1 VELPPG
7 PIGTGHPFR
16 PEIATPHCAVG
27 TVAKRTRTLGGSE
40 RFDAYFAA
48 GGDLLVNESLRDSR
62 PFPATVCRLGNSVHG
77 DGRRL
82 GRSPAVPFAAVRFDV
97 AAALLFAAVFA
108 SGADVR
114 PGLGT
119 TTSTCSSVARSSSAP
134 TTRSLRRPAVRHGW
148 CRRCSVRSR
157 PGGNARTHAAR
168 FHR

>member
-27 TVAKRTRTLGGSE
+27 TVAKRTRTLEGRSGSTHI
-40 RFDAYFAA
+40 YFAA

-62 PFPATVCRLGNSVHG
+62 PFPATVCRLGGTAFMATDVG
-77 DGRRL
+77 LADL
-82 GRSPAVPFAAVRFDV
+82 PAVPFAAVRFDV

-134 TTRSLRRPAVRHGW
+134 TTRSSSPASGT
-148 CRRCSVRSR
+148 SR
-157 PGGNARTHAAR
+157 VVSPL
-168 FHR
+168 FC